1 MNNLNIEII
10 LYILGF
16 LLSYI
21 LIKIIAR
28 NNEKAD
34 NWNQIFI
41 SFFVSLFSW
50 FTVIVIIII
59 AWNDII
65 KKIGIKLPKPP
76 KWL

>member
-1 MNNLNIEII
+1 MNDSNIKIL

-34 NWNQIFI
+34 NWNQIFV
-41 SFFVSLFSW
+41 SLFVSLFSW
-50 FTVIVIIII
+50 FTFIVIIII
-59 AWNDII
+59 AWDNII